1 MIPATPT
8 STCGCH
14 VNRAELRRA
23 VGREDEILEALEAKA
38 SGRPTVD
45 VGSVWSIMTSS
56 VYKSGDL
63 PIIGTRE
70 ALQNG
75 VDAIKAAIRARKTRA
90 GDGHFAV
97 TWDPT
102 RRAITW
108 EDNGIGMD
116 ADTILTK
123 FLSLGSSGKGGAV
136 DSGEA
141 AGGFGVAKAVIL
153 GTSSTFR
160 WELHTR
166 DNLAISRNAN
176 EPVQIYAAD
185 YLQGTVITCFDVST
199 EFDEVYDYARE
210 TYVSITDR
218 LREVLGAN
226 DLPEIELTL
235 NGEVVR
241 PLFSRRGGSKVQVN
255 RSWGDGTTA
264 TIKAYRR
271 PPGDWQGAYYIRL
284 GGLYQYK
291 ASSRRGKLKADIV
304 IDLVTTVRP
313 GERGYPLNVAR
324 DALQGPA
331 LWAFEELAREV
342 ERESEST
349 SSSRDYDIY
358 DPESS
363 NSDEREG
370 VSELGQL
377 AEEAFADPLF
387 QKALAAA
394 AGGIE
399 AFYAERE
406 KHTRT
411 EAPIES
417 GAPAGSPVEDGD
429 VPTRGPVLP
438 PGMKVAATALRYE
451 DDIEAPTSAATSAA
465 ELREVIRTAIT
476 SVLGD
481 ADGTS
486 LGVSYELGQVLDRAA
501 SGAPLSGGDVE
512 LIQTEVD
519 RAARMTLEPGGGGLL
534 QAATVL
540 RTADHALA
548 GLALDE
554 SGAKQRRERRNPF
567 GQLAGLRIAR
577 KTYNRQR
584 GYRFRKNFQ
593 KWIPHL
599 TAWDATL
606 RLVAAEARIRR
617 RFKPGFVLDDGT
629 IGLTAETASNID
641 VVYINP
647 DRFADV
653 VKAHR
658 DRPIAIAAFLHGVAC
673 HELTHLDGR
682 MGDGHDESFVVAR
695 EDLGHATGHLLPALA
710 VLMQRVLDLP
720 VRPTDEAKEIAAL
733 RRQLTR
739 AREAHRSSRPNTTA
753 VARLERELAEA
764 RAELAR
770 ARAESARWREAC
782 DVPCAT
788 CACAASAARDLGELA
803 KKMRASLPDDI
814 PPEYVDMYIR
824 KHRAS
829 LLAKQAQRDAS
840 EEGSS

>member
-14 VNRAELRRA
+14 VNRAQLRRA
-23 VGREDEILEALEAKA
+23 LGHDDEILEALEAKA
-38 SGRPTVD
+38 SGRPSVN
-45 VGSVWSIMTSS
+45 VGRVWSIMTSS

-75 VDAIKAAIRARKTRA
+75 LDAIKAAIRARKTRA
-90 GDGHFAV
+90 GEGRFAV
-97 TWDPT
+97 TWDPSK
-102 RRAITW
+102 RAITW

-123 FLSLGSSGKGGAV
+123 FLSLGDTGKGDAA

-160 WELHTR
+160 WEMHTR
-166 DNLAISRNAN
+166 DNLAVSHNASD
-176 EPVQIYAAD
+176 PVQIYPAD
-185 YLQGTVITCFDVST
+185 YLQGTRITCFDVPT
-199 EFDEVYDYARE
+199 TFDAWYDDARGD
-210 TYVSITDR
+210 YVDILER

-226 DLPEIELTL
+226 DLPDIELTL

-241 PLFSRRGGSKVQVN
+241 PLFSRRGGSKVELA

-264 TIKAYRR
+264 AIKAYRR
-271 PPGDWQGAYYIRL
+271 PPGDRRGAYYIRL
-284 GGLYQYK
+284 GGLYQHK
-291 ASSRRGKLKADIV
+291 TANRRGNLKADIV
-304 IDLVTTVRP
+304 IDLTTTVRP

-324 DALQGPA
+324 DALQGSA
-331 LWAFEELAREV
+331 MWAFEDLVVEV

-349 SSSRDYDIY
+349 ASSRDYDIY

-363 NSDEREG
+363 NADEREG

-417 GAPAGSPVEDGD
+417 AAPAGSRPADGD
-429 VPTRGPVLP
+429 APTRGPVLP
-438 PGMKVAATALRYE
+438 PGMKAAATALRYK
-451 DDIEAPTSAATSAA
+451 DDIAAPASAAAA
-465 ELREVIRTAIT
+465 AQELREVIQTAVA
-476 SVLGD
+476 SVVGD
-481 ADGTS
+481 AGNGS
-486 LGVSYELGQVLDRAA
+486 AGLPYPLEQVLDRAA
-501 SGAPLSGGDVE
+501 AGAALSGGDVE
-512 LIQTEVD
+512 LIHTEVD
-519 RAARMTLEPGGGGLL
+519 RAARMTLEPGGGGIL

-548 GLALDE
+548 GLVLDE
-554 SGAKQRRERRNPF
+554 TGAKQRRERKNPF

-584 GYRFRKNFQ
+584 SYRFRKNFQ

-617 RFKPGFVLDDGT
+617 RFKPGFVLDDET
-629 IGLTAETASNID
+629 IGLTADTASGID
-641 VVYINP
+641 VIYINP

-653 VKAHR
+653 IKAHR
-658 DRPIAIAAFLHGVAC
+658 ERPIAIAAFLHGVAC

-695 EDLGHATGHLLPALA
+695 EDLGHATGHLLPAIA
-710 VLMQRVLDLP
+710 VLVQRVLDLP
-720 VRPTDEAKEIAAL
+720 TRPTDEMKEIATL
-733 RRQLTR
+733 RRQLAR
-739 AREAHRSSRPNTTA
+739 AQEARRGGRASPA
-753 VARLERELAEA
+753 VVTRLERELAEA

-770 ARAESARWREAC
+770 ARAESARWRETC
-782 DVPCAT
+782 ETPCAT
-788 CACAASAARDLGELA
+788 CACVANATRDLDELA
-803 KKMRASLPDDI
+803 EKMRAMPADI
-814 PPEYVDMYIR
+814 PPQYVEAFIR
-824 KHRAS
+824 KNRAS
-829 LLAKQAQRDAS
+829 LLAKMAQRGAS
-840 EEGSS
+840 EEGAP